1 MHGLLQDL
9 GITIIIATLV
19 NLLMHRFKQPSILG
33 YLAVGVIV
41 GPKIG
46 PQLISDM
53 AHIEIISEIG
63 LILLLFIIGL
73 EMDIPK
79 LIKSGKELVVA
90 GMGQFLLCAVYGVVF
105 FVLMGYTLQSQ
116 KLDALYLA
124 IFCGLSSTAI
134 VVKLLYDK
142 FELDTLSGRITLG
155 VLIFQDIWAIL
166 IISFQPHFHH
176 PQASIFALTLL
187 KTAALLATGFFFGK
201 YILSRLYAAIS
212 KEPELVVIV
221 SIGWCAALSA
231 FAGWLGLSKEM
242 GALVAGLSVSTFP
255 YSIHVTAKIG
265 PLRDFFL
272 TLFFISL
279 GMSIPMPEVGMLK
292 AAAMLVIFV
301 YLSRFLSVY
310 PLLALC
316 GSGRRTAFL
325 SSLNLSQIS
334 EFSLVIATLAIS
346 HNHIDPATMSILLYG
361 MAITSILTSYQIKYS
376 QTLFRL
382 FDRTMNRIGL
392 RSREA
397 KLEED
402 VAHGGAYPVVV
413 LGYHRG
419 ARAFTDA
426 IAREQPELLKKILV
440 VDFNLEI
447 LRELQQ
453 QGIHGMFGDI
463 SSLDTLMHAH
473 IDKAGLILSTIPDFL
488 LKGTDNI
495 KLTRMCRRVAPE
507 AAIVAT
513 ADFKDQIP
521 VLKEAGATQVL
532 LPYSL
537 AGEQLARYVI
547 DRIPALEVGQNSS
560 KNPIDIEVETNPAP
574 IKELQKREATMNI
587 PQKARDTVSVLVP
600 TVIVLA
606 MVSIFF
612 SYHINEKS
620 AEIRGNWLPSTI
632 HLNNLNTLTS
642 DFRIMEL
649 QHILSMTDQEMRL
662 YENQRNQKLSEMRGE
677 MARYEKLITTDLER
691 TLYLQFQ
698 GKWNDYLT
706 ESRLVLDLSKQNR
719 NEEAK
724 AHIRSRS
731 QTLFDEYSNL
741 LLALVRENQVWAE
754 KASDRGNRLFFF
766 SWVTT
771 AFISLTIGYLLYRS
785 LKAITAR
792 YNEIA
797 ALAQRTMKENFII

>member
-1 MHGLLQDL
+1 LHGLLQDL

-19 NLLMHRFKQPSILG
+19 NLLTHRLKQPSILG
-33 YLAVGVIV
+33 YLAVGIII
-41 GPKIG
+41 GPNIG
-46 PQLISDM
+46 PQLISDA

-79 LIKSGKELVVA
+79 LLKSGKELVVA
-90 GMGQFLLCAVYGVVF
+90 GVGQFLLCLIYGVVF
-105 FVLMGYTLQSQ
+105 FGLMGYALQSQ

-176 PQASIFALTLL
+176 PQASIFALTIL
-187 KTAALLATGFFFGK
+187 KTAALLATGFFFSK
-201 YILSRLYAAIS
+201 YILSRVYAAVC

-221 SIGWCAALSA
+221 SIGWCALMAV
-231 FAGWLGLSKEM
+231 FAGFLGLSKEM
-242 GALVAGLSVSTFP
+242 GALVAGLAVSTFP

-292 AAAMLVIFV
+292 AAGVLVVFV

-334 EFSLVIATLAIS
+334 EFSLVIATLAMS
-346 HNHIDPATMSILLYG
+346 HNHIDPATMSTVLYG
-361 MAITSILTSYQIKYS
+361 MALTSILTSYQIKYS

-382 FDRTMNRIGL
+382 FDRTMNRLGF
-392 RSREA
+392 RGREA
-397 KLEED
+397 KLEEE
-402 VAHGGAYPVVV
+402 VAKGEAYPIVV

-426 IAREQPELLKKILV
+426 IARERPELLKQILV

-447 LRELQQ
+447 LNELRR

-473 IDKAGLILSTIPDFL
+473 IDKARLILSTIPDLL
-488 LKGTDNI
+488 LKGTNNV

-513 ADFKDQIP
+513 ADFTDQIQP
-521 VLKEAGATQVL
+521 LKEAGATQVL

-537 AGEQLARYVI
+537 AGEQLAGFVM
-547 DRIPALEVGQNSS
+547 DRLPALDITPTSS
-560 KNPIDIEVETNPAP
+560 DSIQSMKSET
-574 IKELQKREATMNI
+574 
-587 PQKARDTVSVLVP
+587 
-600 TVIVLA
+600 
-606 MVSIFF
+606 
-612 SYHINEKS
+612 Y
-620 AEIRGNWLPSTI
+620 
-632 HLNNLNTLTS
+632 
-642 DFRIMEL
+642 
-649 QHILSMTDQEMRL
+649 
-662 YENQRNQKLSEMRGE
+662 
-677 MARYEKLITTDLER
+677 
-691 TLYLQFQ
+691 
-698 GKWNDYLT
+698 
-706 ESRLVLDLSKQNR
+706 
-719 NEEAK
+719 
-724 AHIRSRS
+724 
-731 QTLFDEYSNL
+731 
-741 LLALVRENQVWAE
+741 
-754 KASDRGNRLFFF
+754 
-766 SWVTT
+766 
-771 AFISLTIGYLLYRS
+771 
-785 LKAITAR
+785 
-792 YNEIA
+792 
-797 ALAQRTMKENFII
+797 